1 MTEPQFIPSSK
12 PHSVEMPEGSRV
24 AKSKSAHTG
33 DDIRRNEHDE
43 HAPVEV
49 IEVSTNMVLL
59 KNSGSVST
67 ENRIKRP
74 ENTAAELANR
84 RVAVSQSAVKGA
96 ITERDGA
103 ALGASATSED
113 KSNRYTTEMQ
123 EMNFPARVIQLH
135 IENEHVR
142 EQLKALESLMKSDL
156 S

>member
-1 MTEPQFIPSSK
+1 MNEAQFIPSSK

-49 IEVSTNMVLL
+49 IEVSPNMVLL
-59 KNSGSVST
+59 KNTGGAST
-67 ENRIKRP
+67 ENRVKLP
-74 ENTAAELANR
+74 DNTATELANR
-84 RVAVSQSAVKGA
+84 RGAARPSAKTSATAANGG
-96 ITERDGA
+96 T
-103 ALGASATSED
+103 ALGASAKGED
-113 KSNRYTTEMQ
+113 KSNRYTIEMQ

-135 IENEHVR
+135 IENENVR

>member
-1 MTEPQFIPSSK
+1 MTEAQFIPSSK

-59 KNSGSVST
+59 KNSGSAST
-67 ENRIKRP
+67 KNRIKLP
-74 ENTAAELANR
+74 DNTAAGLAHR
-84 RVAVSQSAVKGA
+84 RVAASQSAVTGNAGA
-96 ITERDGA
+96 QDGA
-103 ALGASATSED
+103 ALGAAAKDEV